1 MNKSLDRM
9 PLEKGAKREE
19 RSFWARFFPH
29 RKAIAFL
36 LCALLLG
43 IASGSVLAVF
53 SPLLQGR
60 WMLPLRFSGI
70 PSPESGFFSCFST
83 LLLNAL
89 IGLIPLFLLG
99 VTAFGVFAVP
109 LFLFF
114 RGACVGIGVSYF
126 LLGDEPW
133 GLLRSALIY
142 TPASAAVGVLLLLF
156 GVRSLIFSAHLA
168 KVSFFSREGS
178 LDLRLYFH
186 DFLMFV
192 SLIVAV
198 SLAGS
203 VPAAVYGLFL

>member
-1 MNKSLDRM
+1 MD
-9 PLEKGAKREE
+9 GAGNEE
-19 RSFWARFFPH
+19 RSFWQRFLPH
-29 RKAIAFL
+29 RKALGFL
-36 LCALLLG
+36 LCAMLLG
-43 IASGSVLAVF
+43 VAAGSALAAF

-70 PSPESGFFSCFST
+70 PAPESGFLSCFST

-109 LFLFF
+109 LFLLF
-114 RGACVGIGVSYF
+114 RGACAGIGVSYF

-142 TPASAAVGVLLLLF
+142 TPASAAVGALLLLF
-156 GVRSLIFSAHLA
+156 AVRSLVFSAHLA

-178 LDLRLYFH
+178 SLDLKLYFH
-186 DFLMFV
+186 DFLTFV
-192 SLIVAV
+192 SLLVAV
-198 SLAGS
+198 SLVGS